1 MRILPLNYDSY
12 LSSSILFPKPH
23 KRIKLI
29 RLSFWIHHSFPSSIK
44 YQITLLN
51 FFLQQYA
58 PIRSNIVINLIPPNA
73 PQGHSIQSSC
83 VCCILIL
90 RRLIIV
96 QPTPLSSQAI
106 NRFCRRTSPRIK
118 RNQWCN
124 LPFRCVG
131 GDHLQLSPNSDQLR
145 IDLRSGGFRIERDP
159 EEVLD
164 NNRQTLGISSIE
176 SIVYLYPSQDYAKT
190 RCQQKDNLYFG
201 HHSLAD

>member
-1 MRILPLNYDSY
+1 MNPPLLFLNKISNNSSEFFSLTIHSHPIQHCYQFNPAKCASRTFYSIILRLLHSY
-12 LSSSILFPKPH
+12 SPTINNCST
-23 KRIKLI
+23 
-29 RLSFWIHHSFPSSIK
+29 HSFVKS
-44 YQITLLN
+44 
-51 FFLQQYA
+51 
-58 PIRSNIVINLIPPNA
+58 
-73 PQGHSIQSSC
+73 GDQST
-83 VCCILIL
+83 I
-90 RRLIIV
+90 
-96 QPTPLSSQAI
+96 
-106 NRFCRRTSPRIK
+106 CRRTSPRIK